1 MEILN
6 KIEASGIQ
14 TLDLRS
20 YKPNEKDFTVFD
32 IVPFLIEDFLLQEK
46 AFRLEMAN
54 IDWSQYSGK
63 DVVIT
68 CSNDAIVPLWA
79 YVLISS
85 LVAPHASIVVY
96 STTGNHEGLLWM
108 ERVRRIEFS
117 AFISQKVVLKANSSL
132 PEEILVMATSQLIK
146 YVQTLMWGEAGSPLM
161 IYKRK

>member
-6 KIEASGIQ
+6 KIDASGIQ

-20 YKPNEKDFTVFD
+20 YKPSENDFILFD

-46 AFRLEMAN
+46 AFRSEMAN
-54 IDWSQYSGK
+54 INWTQFTGK

-85 LVAPHASIVVY
+85 LLAPHVSIVVY
-96 STTGNHEGLLWM
+96 AVTENHINLLWI
-108 ERVRRIEFS
+108 ERVRKIEFS
-117 AFISQKVVLKANSSL
+117 AFINQKVVLKANSSL
-132 PEEILVMATSQLIK
+132 PEEILVLATSQLIK
-146 YVQTLMWGEAGSPLM
+146 YVKTLMWGEAGSPLM

>member
-46 AFRLEMAN
+46 AFRSEMAN
-54 IDWSQYSGK
+54 IDWNQYSGK

-85 LVAPHASIVVY
+85 LAAPHASIVVY
-96 STTGNHEGLLWM
+96 STTGNHETLLWM

>member
-1 MEILN
+1 MEIIN

-20 YKPNEKDFTVFD
+20 YKPSDKDFAVFD

-46 AFRLEMAN
+46 TFRLEMAN
-54 IDWSQYSGK
+54 IDWSQYAEK
-63 DVVIT
+63 EVLIT
-68 CSNDAIVPLWA
+68 CSNDAIMPLWA

-85 LVAPHASIVVY
+85 LLAPYASIVVY
-96 STTGNHEGLLWM
+96 STTGNHERLLWI
-108 ERVRRIEFS
+108 ERIRKIEFT
-117 AFISQKVVLKANSSL
+117 AFLNQKVVLKASSSI
-132 PEEILVMATSQLIK
+132 PEEILVLATSELIK